1 MHNVFTMDIQD
12 VYDEHFSSFLKQLPN
27 EKYVFEVTK
36 CCNYSTFVLVNKRGT
51 LLDLYKEVS
60 NWFECKTVKAL
71 YLLDDEEE
79 HRTTIPMTD
88 VVSIKDFIST
98 NALRPIYPVPNW
110 VVYRIYLDDGHL
122 HTEEC
127 TTQK

>member
-1 MHNVFTMDIQD
+1 MDIQD
-12 VYDEHFSSFLKQLPN
+12 VYDEHLSSFLKQLPN

-60 NWFECKTVKAL
+60 TWFECKTVKAL

-98 NALRPIYPVPNW
+98 AALQPIYPVPNW
-110 VVYRIYLDDGHL
+110 VVYRIYLDDGHS

>member
-36 CCNYSTFVLVNKRGT
+36 CCNYSTFVMVDKRGT

-88 VVSIKDFIST
+88 VVSIKDFT
-98 NALRPIYPVPNW
+98 NTLRPIYPVPNW

>member
-36 CCNYSTFVLVNKRGT
+36 CCNYSTFVMVNKRGT

-88 VVSIKDFIST
+88 VVSIKDFT

-110 VVYRIYLDDGHL
+110 VVYRIYLDDGHS

>member
-1 MHNVFTMDIQD
+1 MDIQD

-36 CCNYSTFVLVNKRGT
+36 CCNYSTFVMVDKRGT

-79 HRTTIPMTD
+79 HRRTIPMTG

-122 HTEEC
+122 HTE
-127 TTQK
+127 

>member
-1 MHNVFTMDIQD
+1 MDIQD
-12 VYDEHFSSFLKQLPN
+12 VYDEHLSSFLKQLPS

-60 NWFECKTVKAL
+60 TWFECKTVKAL

-79 HRTTIPMTD
+79 HRTTIPMTE

-98 NALRPIYPVPNW
+98 SALKPIYPVPNW
-110 VVYRIYLDDGHL
+110 VVYRIYLDDGHS